1 MLRTITS
8 AARRAARTAM
18 LRSGCMLAK
27 SVAGKAARIAR
38 DMDPIAP
45 ADLRVVLVETSHPGN
60 IGAVARA
67 MKNMGLQQL
76 VLVRPKQFPDPEATA
91 RASGADDL
99 LRSARVVDSVEAAIG
114 DCGLVAATTSRDRDQ
129 YFRVRDV
136 REGAAQLVTQARTGP
151 VALLFGNERT
161 GLTNDELALAHLLL
175 RIPANPEYASLNLA
189 MAVQLV
195 AYETWRAR
203 GAQYVQPPPAMALAS
218 AAEMERLFTHL
229 QQVMDEVGF
238 RDRTPGGTSLMN
250 RIRRFMHR
258 AELDQN
264 EVNILRGIL
273 TAVQQKRRHAG
284 HPAGG
289 AADGAGPPR

>member
-1 MLRTITS
+1 
-8 AARRAARTAM
+8 
-18 LRSGCMLAK
+18 MLAK

-250 RIRRFMHR
+250 RIRRFLHR

>member
-1 MLRTITS
+1 MTLIP
-8 AARRAARTAM
+8 AAD
-18 LRSGCMLAK
+18 
-27 SVAGKAARIAR
+27 I
-38 DMDPIAP
+38 
-45 ADLRVVLVETSHPGN
+45 RVVLVETSHPGN

-67 MKNMGLQQL
+67 MKNMGLEQL
-76 VLVRPKQFPDPEATA
+76 VLVRPRQFPDPEASA

-99 LRSARVVDSVEAAIG
+99 LRRARVTGSVQEAIG

-136 REGAAQLVTQARTGP
+136 RDGAATIVEHARSGP

-203 GAQYVQPPPAMALAS
+203 GAHYEAPSPATPLAP
-218 AAEMERLFTHL
+218 AVEMERLFVHL
-229 QQVMDEVGF
+229 QQVLDEVGF
-238 RDRTPGGTSLMN
+238 RDRTPGGYSLMN
-250 RIRRFMHR
+250 RIRRFLHR

-284 HPAGG
+284 TPPGEG
-289 AADGAGPPR
+289 GPPR